1 MVNLLSVAVMIGW
14 VSRFGLGLGIVAI
27 ASWGQVSQAQM
38 LRQVSPEKLQY
49 VGLDDKLSNS
59 NSNPQQRTIY
69 RWSTNPSCPAARSK
83 SNDTAGWNKLQRQA
97 LRQAID
103 HSLYYLSTPKAI
115 RSYRKYAK
123 TKFNIEHTRRSLL
136 RFKELLLTTDS
147 PAALEQAVKQEFAFY
162 QSVGKDKRGKVEFTG
177 YFEPTYTASRVRT
190 PEYRYP
196 LYRQPSNF
204 KRWSRPHPTRAQL
217 EGKDGLAQGKSLLR
231 GQELVWLRDRLEA
244 YLVQVQGSAKLK
256 MTDGTTMTVG
266 YNGTTKYPYVSLG
279 GELVKDGAFAKD
291 ELTLPKLLEYF
302 EQNPDKLDRYIPRN
316 NRFIFFRETAGKP
329 PTGNLGVPVTSDRSI
344 ATDKSIM
351 PPGALALIVA
361 PIPDVLPTG
370 EIETRVVSRYVLDQ
384 DTGSAI
390 KGAGRVDIFLG
401 SGETAG
407 ERAGRLN
414 GSGNLFYLLLK

>member
-1 MVNLLSVAVMIGW
+1 MIR
-14 VSRFGLGLGIVAI
+14 SASSFCLGLSILAI
-27 ASWGQVSQAQM
+27 ASWGQTVQAQS
-38 LRQVSPEKLQY
+38 LRQISPERLKY
-49 VGLDDKLSNS
+49 VGLDDKLGNGEADSDK
-59 NSNPQQRTIY
+59 RAVY
-69 RWSTNPSCPAARSK
+69 RWSTNPSCP
-83 SNDTAGWNKLQRQA
+83 TAQPKAKKNSTWNKSQRQA
-97 LRQAID
+97 LEQSID
-103 HSLYYLSTPKAI
+103 HSLYYLSTPKAA

-123 TKFNIEHTRRSLL
+123 TKFNLAHTKRSLL

-147 PAALEQAVKQEFAFY
+147 PQALEKAVKQEFNFY
-162 QSVGKDKRGKVEFTG
+162 QSVGNKLGKVEFTG

-190 PEYRYP
+190 GEYRYP
-196 LYRQPSNF
+196 LYRQPANF

-231 GQELVWLRDRLEA
+231 GKELVWLRDRLEA
-244 YLVQVQGSAKLK
+244 YLVQVQGSARLK

-266 YNGTTKYPYVSLG
+266 YNGTTNYAYVSLG
-279 GELVKDGAFAKD
+279 GEVVKSGAFSKD

-302 EQNPDKLDRYIPRN
+302 EQNPQQLDQYIPRN

-329 PTGNLGVPVTSDRSI
+329 PTGSLGVPVTGDRSI
-344 ATDKSIM
+344 ATDKSLM
-351 PPGALALIVA
+351 PPGALALVVA
-361 PIPDVLPTG
+361 PIPEVQSSG
-370 EIETRVVSRYVLDQ
+370 KIETRVVSRYVLDQ

-401 SGETAG
+401 SGEIAG